1 MGHAFYA
8 QGTPEGAVLGDRNTT
23 DVLQNILQT
32 WELTFFW
39 CMCVFPENVSFY
51 MNIKDAMSDFWSQTL
66 KNILF

>member
-32 WELTFFW
+32 WELTFFGAW
-39 CMCVFPENVSFY
+39 VYF
-51 MNIKDAMSDFWSQTL
+51 L
-66 KNILF
+66 KMYLFT